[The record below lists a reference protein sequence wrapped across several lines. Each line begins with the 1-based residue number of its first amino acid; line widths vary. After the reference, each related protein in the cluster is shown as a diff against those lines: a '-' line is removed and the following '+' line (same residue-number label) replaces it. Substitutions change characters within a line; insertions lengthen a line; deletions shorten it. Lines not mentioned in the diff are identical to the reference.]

1 MKDVWT
7 FYSPCPAIQVAD
19 LCLASC
25 TSEKRVKDISEAA
38 APPQTVQISGKYE
51 SDSANLPKKITLLLL
66 PILSCTL
73 LHWTQH
79 STLRRQIKE
88 VAIRLTKSW
97 SNCAFCTHVAKP
109 KSHIYILVL
118 DRHRIQSKP
127 IQNERIL

>member
-1 MKDVWT
+1 MKVVWT

-51 SDSANLPKKITLLLL
+51 SDSANLPKICPSTSADPIVYAASLDSALHSSKANKGSCNSSDKILEQLCILHPCGQTKITL
-66 PILSCTL
+66 
-73 LHWTQH
+73 
-79 STLRRQIKE
+79 
-88 VAIRLTKSW
+88 
-97 SNCAFCTHVAKP
+97 
-109 KSHIYILVL
+109 ILVL
-118 DRHRIQSKP
+118 DRHGIQSKP